1 MAGQGA
7 QAPSGMASF
16 EPFRSFKSSL
26 EIIRPAAMPYV
37 RFPLPH
43 KQAMTGRTGF
53 SDVLNR

>member
-1 MAGQGA
+1 
-7 QAPSGMASF
+7 
-16 EPFRSFKSSL
+16 
-26 EIIRPAAMPYV
+26 MPYV